1 MRRVALRAWKLV
13 GGFGYGRVDMRIDAN
28 GQPWILEVNANP
40 DIAPDAGLAR
50 MARVAG
56 IEYSALIRNICELAL
71 APRSRSSAR
80 RRVGARAEAVR
91 RRDAS
96 ARATI
101 SLRFRQ
107 DRGVRCR

>member
-1 MRRVALRAWKLV
+1 MFARRRTGGSARAWKLS

-56 IEYSALIRNICELAL
+56 TEYPALIRNICELAL
-71 APRSRSSAR
+71 ARARQLPADDWAQAQKLSGVLVPRPEYDLFA
-80 RRVGARAEAVR
+80 VAEE
-91 RRDAS
+91 
-96 ARATI
+96 
-101 SLRFRQ
+101 
-107 DRGVRCR
+107 